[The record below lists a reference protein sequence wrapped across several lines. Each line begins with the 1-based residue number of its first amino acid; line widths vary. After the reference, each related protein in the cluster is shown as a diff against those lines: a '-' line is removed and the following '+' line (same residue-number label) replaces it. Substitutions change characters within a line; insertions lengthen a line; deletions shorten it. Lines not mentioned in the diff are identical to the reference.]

1 MNTPLVQKG
10 SIAAAQIDK
19 PELADVLQ
27 LDERVYSR
35 DFRQVYNKGIGC
47 GSSHRT
53 SPVKN
58 VAFAVSFQ
66 PGALFFRRIH
76 LTVSTKKNRWQS
88 KRGRL
93 AKPSLYVDHLQA

>member
-35 DFRQVYNKGIGC
+35 DFRQV
-47 GSSHRT
+47 
-53 SPVKN
+53 
-58 VAFAVSFQ
+58 
-66 PGALFFRRIH
+66 
-76 LTVSTKKNRWQS
+76 
-88 KRGRL
+88 
-93 AKPSLYVDHLQA
+93 